1 MRFDVNL
8 SILFT
13 EVPFLER
20 FARARDAGF
29 DSVEFWWPRGEDPAA
44 VAAAVKDADLDVVG
58 INFDAGD
65 MPGGD
70 RGLISDPERQE
81 EFRANV
87 PVALELAHQVDAKA
101 LNALAGHWKDG
112 LEPEQQ
118 LEIARENVR
127 FAADAAKDQG
137 ALVLIEAVNT
147 FENGP
152 YLFARVPESLE
163 FIQSVGRDNVA
174 FQFDFYHLQRMQG
187 NVVADFEKHVDAIAH
202 VQIADSPGR
211 GQPGTGELNFDYI
224 FSRIE
229 ASSYGGYV
237 GLEYKPADGDTE
249 SSLSWLPRE
258 RRAARGQG

>member
-29 DSVEFWWPRGEDPAA
+29 DSVEFWWPRGEDPTA

-65 MPGGD
+65 MPAGE
-70 RGLISDPERQE
+70 RGLISDPARQD

-87 PVALELAHQVDAKA
+87 PVALGLAREVGATA

-112 LEPEQQ
+112 LDKEQQ
-118 LEIARENVR
+118 LECARENVR
-127 FAADAAKDQG
+127 FAADAAKEQG

-147 FENGP
+147 IENGP
-152 YLFARVPESLE
+152 YVFARTPETLD
-163 FIQSVGRDNVA
+163 FIHSVQRDNVA
-174 FQFDFYHLQRMQG
+174 FQFDFYHLQRMEG
-187 NVVADFEKHVDAIAH
+187 NLVATFEQHVDEIAH

-211 GQPGTGELNFDYI
+211 NQPGTGELNFDYI

-229 ASSYGGYV
+229 ASSYGGFV
-237 GLEYKPADGDTE
+237 GLEYKAPDGDTE
-249 SSLSWLPRE
+249 SSLAWLPRE

>member
-8 SILFT
+8 SILFA

-29 DSVEFWWPRGEDPAA
+29 DSVEFWWPRGEDPSA

-70 RGLISDPERQE
+70 RGLISDPARQD

-87 PVALELAHQVDAKA
+87 PIALDLARAVGAKA
-101 LNALAGHWKDG
+101 LNALAGHWKDD
-112 LEPEQQ
+112 LDRDQQ
-118 LEIARENVR
+118 LELARENVR
-127 FAADAAKDQG
+127 FAADAALEQG

-147 FENGP
+147 IENGP
-152 YLFARVPESLE
+152 YLFARTPETLE
-163 FIQSVGRDNVA
+163 FIRSVERDNVA
-174 FQFDFYHLQRMQG
+174 FQFDFYHLQRMEG
-187 NVVADFEKHVDAIAH
+187 NLVATFEQHVDEIAH
-202 VQIADSPGR
+202 VQFADSPGR
-211 GQPGTGELNFDYI
+211 NQPGTGELNFDYI

-237 GLEYKPADGDTE
+237 GLEYKAPDGDTE
-249 SSLSWLPRE
+249 SSLAWLPRE